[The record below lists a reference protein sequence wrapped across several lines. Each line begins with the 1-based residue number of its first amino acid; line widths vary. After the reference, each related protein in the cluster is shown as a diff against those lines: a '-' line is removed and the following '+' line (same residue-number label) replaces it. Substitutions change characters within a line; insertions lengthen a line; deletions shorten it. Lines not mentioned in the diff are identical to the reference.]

1 MREEYV
7 LVDFE
12 NVQPTFNELIKLV
25 SAPTEI
31 WLFHGPHQ
39 LAAAEKMAAE
49 HSRVTRVPRSGEG
62 KNALDFHL
70 SFYLGHMACKH
81 PDAQLVIV
89 ANDKGYDPMI
99 AHTKMLGFD
108 VKRVGLKKKKVV
120 ATKKIA
126 AKNSVPTKN
135 AATPTSQK
143 VADAKLRPKAS
154 AVGGKTAAKKVAPKK
169 LAAKKLAPQKGTT
182 AEAVKKMP
190 AAVTQAPQKS
200 AAAKKTAGSQKTGS
214 SEAKELQ
221 RVIKGLA
228 KMTDKK
234 PTKFKSLLRHLGSFL
249 GSTAT
254 PDQINLLVEKLEQKK
269 IVTVVGDMVLYP

>member
-1 MREEYV
+1 MKEEYV

-12 NVQPTFNELIKLV
+12 NVQPTFDELIKLV
-25 SAPTEI
+25 STPIEV

-49 HSRVTRVPRSGEG
+49 HSRVTRVPRSGKG

-81 PDAQLVIV
+81 PNAQLVIV

-108 VKRVGLKKKKVV
+108 VKRVGLKKKNVV
-120 ATKKIA
+120 AAKKVA
-126 AKNSVPTKN
+126 AKNVVPVKN
-135 AATPTSQK
+135 AATPAYPM
-143 VADAKLRPKAS
+143 VVDAKLSPKAS
-154 AVGGKTAAKKVAPKK
+154 AAGGKTAVKKVAPKK
-169 LAAKKLAPQKGTT
+169 PAAKKIALKNEMT

-190 AAVTQAPQKS
+190 AAIKQTSQKS
-200 AAAKKTAGSQKTGS
+200 SAAKKTAEPQKVGSI
-214 SEAKELQ
+214 EAKELQ
-221 RVIKGLA
+221 RVIKGLE

-254 PDQINLLVEKLEQKK
+254 PDQVNLLVERLEQKK